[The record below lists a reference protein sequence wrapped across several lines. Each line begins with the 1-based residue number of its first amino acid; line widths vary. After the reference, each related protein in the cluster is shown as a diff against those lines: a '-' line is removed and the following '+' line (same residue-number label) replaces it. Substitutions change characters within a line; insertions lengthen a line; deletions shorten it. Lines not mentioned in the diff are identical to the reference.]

1 MAQELLVAGVSKS
14 FGKTRVLERVGCRI
28 AAGEFE
34 PVDPRET
41 AQLIKRSMIAFTHP
55 TLIADCVE
63 EHQDLEA
70 AVRQSVRF
78 LLRAITPRT

>member
-1 MAQELLVAGVSKS
+1 MEQNWQAIAVH
-14 FGKTRVLERVGCRI
+14 LETMRTMVEVILRDGI